1 MSVNRRR
8 MPDVGG
14 PNTYQGS
21 PEGSLPGYHHHQGQ
35 VMPAGYPGHF
45 AHHQQHAGYTE
56 HRGYGPPAP
65 LPPLPYYQQ
74 TSPYYPASP
83 AYSPQYPNNSPMQ
96 PPNTPVAPLPTYPLK
111 AHPLQRSPSSH
122 QQQAA
127 ANFFARSRGQAL
139 QQARLQPLDRVASED
154 EEEAGTSFRTNF
166 RAVLS
171 KAPPPLPAGLL
182 RRLEGGDGGGVGK
195 VRVILRVAAS
205 GSFDEERTRF
215 FGMDKKKRQVTL
227 LDPSVSRGEIAMEDR
242 KVGVAAPK
250 MFAFDGVFTSEDSQ
264 EEVSTAS
271 LTDIIAAVINGS
283 DGCLFCFGHAS
294 LGKTFTMLGSDRS
307 ARTVGVL
314 PTAIAWLFK
323 AIKERRQRTGARFS
337 VRVSAVEISPGTE
350 QLRDLLGKYAS
361 ETDQSPGVYL
371 RQLPTSSA
379 LQNLSE
385 VRASS
390 LDKAA
395 FYLDAALAER
405 SQDEAGRGSH
415 LLYTLYVYQY
425 SVDKSGKGGVVGGR
439 SRLHLIDFGGCE
451 RTRQQGGGITLSS
464 LGNVILAIFNGQKH
478 LPCRESKV
486 TQVLRECL
494 GSLTCHAAMLA
505 HVSPEPA
512 HYSET
517 LHTVQLASRVHRM
530 RRKRVKTHAGG
541 GGSTSSDEQ
550 RRLSKLRSHD
560 SGSGKSGSSDFTSTT
575 DPSSSEMSCDTVVFR
590 GHSDGSGTDGEGVP
604 LAMPR
609 LGRALLGSSE
619 SLQSR
624 GSRSGRRSGS
634 KILTNGAISPLGGR
648 TNLSPVPRGSPR
660 SPRLGQ
666 LAAIQEQPLGKM
678 PLHGRV
684 PGYRQEPAAL
694 QRPPVQ
700 PAREVWV
707 DGMGGPSPSPAAP
720 RPYGYMDD
728 FKANMISH
736 WVEHQS
742 TREEG
747 QPLYL
752 TQFKQAD
759 SDSGSEKLVA
769 AGDTKAIV
777 HSDSTLERLEQ
788 PLETNLDDF
797 PESPKISD
805 TAEAHLKA
813 LEAAMVAPMECPD
826 FYSELLEAEV
836 KRSQRQ
842 PPPPPPPR
850 TTPPRE
856 LEEMLSP
863 RGEVEGS
870 ESPEP
875 LKEPNSLDNIFLQCE
890 QLVQENINKAQ
901 KTETDSHRHPLRI
914 LSEENLTIVS
924 TFVADVNDLESM
936 EDDEECD
943 PSKFSFFEV
952 PEFTSRNNCPDDQ
965 YFETRLRELVKMTC
979 PPPDKGEGLVDKA
992 KEDAVDDDAVKLDKA
1007 VGPSNKS
1014 FSDPRFLREGSSQT
1028 LSTFGQ
1034 TDRGPLSDSCQMDQQ
1049 SPESRPDNSQMMLML
1064 DRSPVDCQMESPS
1077 PLPSPPDDEPLTP
1090 QKQFLLLSHTLRHPD
1105 GSSNPDLNLATTA
1118 ISDMKRS
1125 PGNGQ
1130 SSSDQEDEIR
1140 LNLTTYTDAVNGN
1153 QNEPCNRSVGSSE
1166 QLQVSEAKPKKKES
1180 NNIAARLLRLFG
1192 STRKKNASKIE
1203 ERRSKSCDR
1212 QLEEAALPK
1221 NKEVL
1226 QKDFRSASSSPMKR
1240 TEKNNK
1246 KSKTGKEGKG
1256 GKGKGREREDC
1267 MMEGR
1272 ETPSTL
1278 SLAPTEWEFQ
1288 NGTEEEDERNGNAK
1302 TEVGNGGSLRPKYD
1316 QRYNL
1321 QPSAGRHAFLP
1332 ASSLQELSLQRDDRK
1347 SSGYDSLEGESSSLD
1362 SSNDNNELLNG
1373 NVHHNTPTAIEYA
1386 VPSDQKEALQYD
1398 EVNQLKMEIKRHPN
1412 ILRREY

>member
-8 MPDVGG
+8 MHELGG
-14 PNTYQGS
+14 PTPYPGSPAGGPTGYQGNG
-21 PEGSLPGYHHHQGQ
+21 PLPYQEGSLPAYHGGI
-35 VMPAGYPGHF
+35 PAYPGHF
-45 AHHQQHAGYTE
+45 PHHHQQQHAGYTE

-65 LPPLPYYQQ
+65 LPPLPYYQ
-74 TSPYYPASP
+74 TSPYYPPSP
-83 AYSPQYPNNSPMQ
+83 AYSPQYPSSPLQ
-96 PPNTPVAPLPTYPLK
+96 PPNTPAPLPSYPVK

-127 ANFFARSRGQAL
+127 ANFFARSRGQAV

-166 RAVLS
+166 RAVLN
-171 KAPPPLPAGLL
+171 KAPPPMPPGLL

-205 GSFDEERTRF
+205 GTFDEEKTRF

-250 MFAFDGVFTSEDSQ
+250 MFAFDGVFTSEDTQ
-264 EEVSTAS
+264 EEVSAAS
-271 LTDIIAAVINGS
+271 LTDIISAVINGS

-314 PTAIAWLFK
+314 PTAIAWLFR

-361 ETDQSPGVYL
+361 ESDQSPGVYL

-395 FYLDAALAER
+395 FYLDAALTER
-405 SQDEAGRGSH
+405 SQDETGRGSH

-530 RRKRVKTHAGG
+530 RRKRVKTTAGG

-560 SGSGKSGSSDFTSTT
+560 SSGKSGSSDFTSTT

-590 GHSDGSGTDGEGVP
+590 GNSDGSGTDGEGVP

-634 KILTNGAISPLGGR
+634 KILTNGAISPGGR
-648 TNLSPVPRGSPR
+648 SNLSPVPRGSPR

-666 LAAIQEQPLGKM
+666 LASIQEQPPVNKM

-684 PGYRQEPAAL
+684 PGYRQESAAL
-694 QRPPVQ
+694 QRPPLQ

-707 DGMGGPSPSPAAP
+707 DGIGGPTAPAAP

-742 TREEG
+742 SREEG

-759 SDSGSEKLVA
+759 SDSGSEKVA
-769 AGDTKAIV
+769 TDTKALV
-777 HSDSTLERLEQ
+777 HSDSTLERLEE

-805 TAEAHLKA
+805 TAEAHLEA
-813 LEAAMVAPMECPD
+813 LEAAMVTPMECPD
-826 FYSELLEAEV
+826 YYSELLEAEV
-836 KRSQRQ
+836 KRTRQ
-842 PPPPPPPR
+842 APPPPPR
-850 TTPPRE
+850 TTPPRTD
-856 LEEMLSP
+856 EMLSP

-890 QLVQENINKAQ
+890 QLVENLNEPRKPMFDS
-901 KTETDSHRHPLRI
+901 DSHRHPLRI

-952 PEFTSRNNCPDDQ
+952 PEFTSRNDCPDDQ
-965 YFETRLRELVKMTC
+965 YFETRLRELVRMTC
-979 PPPDKGEGLVDKA
+979 PPDKREAPPVASVDKA
-992 KEDAVDDDAVKLDKA
+992 KEGAGGDAVNLDNA
-1007 VGPSNKS
+1007 AEPSNKS

-1034 TDRGPLSDSCQMDQQ
+1034 TDRGPLSDCQMDQ
-1049 SPESRPDNSQMMLML
+1049 SPESQPDNSQMLM
-1064 DRSPVDCQMESPS
+1064 DRSPVDCQMSSPS

-1090 QKQFLLLSHTLRHPD
+1090 QKQFLLLSQTLRHPD
-1105 GSSNPDLNLATTA
+1105 GSSNPDLNLVA

-1153 QNEPCNRSVGSSE
+1153 QNEPCNRSVGSE
-1166 QLQVSEAKPKKKES
+1166 LPVSEAKPKKKES

-1192 STRKKNASKIE
+1192 STRKKNANKIE

-1212 QLEEAALPK
+1212 QLEESLPPY
-1221 NKEVL
+1221 KEVL
-1226 QKDFRSASSSPMKR
+1226 QKDFRSASSSPLKR
-1240 TEKNNK
+1240 TEKNK
-1246 KSKTGKEGKG
+1246 KGKTMKEGKG
-1256 GKGKGREREDC
+1256 GKKGKEKEGSL
-1267 MMEGR
+1267 EGR
-1272 ETPSTL
+1272 GTPSTL

-1288 NGTEEEDERNGNAK
+1288 NGTEEDERNGNK
-1302 TEVGNGGSLRPKYD
+1302 KEEEGRRPKYD
-1316 QRYNL
+1316 QRYNS

-1332 ASSLQELSLQRDDRK
+1332 ASSLQELSLQREDRK

-1373 NVHHNTPTAIEYA
+1373 NLHAATEYA
-1386 VPSDQKEALQYD
+1386 VPSDQKEALHYD

>member
-1 MSVNRRR
+1 M
-8 MPDVGG
+8 
-14 PNTYQGS
+14 
-21 PEGSLPGYHHHQGQ
+21 
-35 VMPAGYPGHF
+35 
-45 AHHQQHAGYTE
+45 
-56 HRGYGPPAP
+56 
-65 LPPLPYYQQ
+65 PPLPYYQ
-74 TSPYYPASP
+74 TSPYYPPSP
-83 AYSPQYPNNSPMQ
+83 AYSPQYPSTPLQ
-96 PPNTPVAPLPTYPLK
+96 PPNTPAPLPSYPIK

-127 ANFFARSRGQAL
+127 ANFFARSRGQAV

-154 EEEAGTSFRTNF
+154 EEEAGSSFRTNF

-171 KAPPPLPAGLL
+171 KAPPPMPPGLL

-205 GSFDEERTRF
+205 GTFDEEKTRF

-250 MFAFDGVFTSEDSQ
+250 MFAFDGVFTSEDNQ
-264 EEVSTAS
+264 EEVSAAS

-314 PTAIAWLFK
+314 PTAIAWLFR

-361 ETDQSPGVYL
+361 ESDQSPGVYL

-395 FYLDAALAER
+395 YYLDAALTER
-405 SQDEAGRGSH
+405 SQDETGRGSH

-530 RRKRVKTHAGG
+530 RRKRVKTTAGG

-560 SGSGKSGSSDFTSTT
+560 SSGKSGSSDFTSTT

-590 GHSDGSGTDGEGVP
+590 GNSDGSGTDGEGVP

-634 KILTNGAISPLGGR
+634 KILTNGAISPGGR
-648 TNLSPVPRGSPR
+648 ANLSPVPRGSPR

-666 LAAIQEQPLGKM
+666 LAAIQEQPPVNKM

-694 QRPPVQ
+694 QRPPLQ

-707 DGMGGPSPSPAAP
+707 DGIGGAISQAAP

-759 SDSGSEKLVA
+759 SDSGSEKLA
-769 AGDTKAIV
+769 TDTKALV
-777 HSDSTLERLEQ
+777 HSDSTLERLEE

-805 TAEAHLKA
+805 TAEAHLEA
-813 LEAAMVAPMECPD
+813 LEAAMVTPMECPD
-826 FYSELLEAEV
+826 YYSELLEAEV
-836 KRSQRQ
+836 KRTRQ
-842 PPPPPPPR
+842 APPPPPR
-850 TTPPRE
+850 TTPPRMD
-856 LEEMLSP
+856 EMLSP

-890 QLVQENINKAQ
+890 QLVDNLNKPR
-901 KTETDSHRHPLRI
+901 KLIVESDSHRHPLRI

-952 PEFTSRNNCPDDQ
+952 PEFTSRNDCPDDQ
-965 YFETRLRELVKMTC
+965 YFETRLRELVRMTC
-979 PPPDKGEGLVDKA
+979 PPDKGEGPPAASVDKA
-992 KEDAVDDDAVKLDKA
+992 KEGAGDDAVKLDNA
-1007 VGPSNKS
+1007 AEPSNKS

-1034 TDRGPLSDSCQMDQQ
+1034 TDRGPLSDCQMDQ
-1049 SPESRPDNSQMMLML
+1049 SPESQPDNSQMLM
-1064 DRSPVDCQMESPS
+1064 DRSPVDCQMSSPS

-1105 GSSNPDLNLATTA
+1105 GSSNPDLNLAA
-1118 ISDMKRS
+1118 IADMKRS

-1153 QNEPCNRSVGSSE
+1153 QNEPCNRSVGSE
-1166 QLQVSEAKPKKKES
+1166 LPVSEAKPKKKES

-1192 STRKKNASKIE
+1192 STRKKNANKVE

-1212 QLEEAALPK
+1212 QLEESLPPY
-1221 NKEVL
+1221 KEVL
-1226 QKDFRSASSSPMKR
+1226 QKDFRSASSSPLKR
-1240 TEKNNK
+1240 TEKNK
-1246 KSKTGKEGKG
+1246 KGKTVKG
-1256 GKGKGREREDC
+1256 GKKGKEKEGSL
-1267 MMEGR
+1267 EGR
-1272 ETPSTL
+1272 GTPSTL

-1288 NGTEEEDERNGNAK
+1288 NGTEEDERNGNNK
-1302 TEVGNGGSLRPKYD
+1302 KEEEGRRPKYD
-1316 QRYNL
+1316 QRYNS

-1332 ASSLQELSLQRDDRK
+1332 ASSLQELSLQREDRK

-1373 NVHHNTPTAIEYA
+1373 NLHAAIEYA
-1386 VPSDQKEALQYD
+1386 VPSDQKEALHYD